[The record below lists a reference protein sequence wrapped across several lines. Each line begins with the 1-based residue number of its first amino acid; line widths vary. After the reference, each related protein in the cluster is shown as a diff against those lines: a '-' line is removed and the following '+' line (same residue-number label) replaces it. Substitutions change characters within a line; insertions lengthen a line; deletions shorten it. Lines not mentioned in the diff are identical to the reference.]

1 MSNNIKSSEKTK
13 KPYKKSLKTKKKN
26 EIITHLFKDK
36 NGNLIFLK
44 DYTDKQ
50 NKYLIP
56 DGTEKVEIKRGD
68 NIILPLN
75 VDTEFTEYVG
85 DLKKVTYA
93 ELEEDN
99 CRFKT
104 QYLRQQN
111 F

>member
-1 MSNNIKSSEKTK
+1 MVCLK
-13 KPYKKSLKTKKKN
+13 K
-26 EIITHLFKDK
+26 
-36 NGNLIFLK
+36 IF
-44 DYTDKQ
+44 
-50 NKYLIP
+50 
-56 DGTEKVEIKRGD
+56 GAEKVEIKRGD

>member
-1 MSNNIKSSEKTK
+1 MVCLK
-13 KPYKKSLKTKKKN
+13 K
-26 EIITHLFKDK
+26 
-36 NGNLIFLK
+36 IF
-44 DYTDKQ
+44 
-50 NKYLIP
+50 
-56 DGTEKVEIKRGD
+56 GAEKVEIKRGD

-104 QYLRQQN
+104 QYLRQKN
-111 F
+111 FL